1 MRGWVSGHLNG
12 LFAGLMVSNVNISLL
27 VETTTKPP
35 MQHLPDQTQLWEMFV
50 SISVLLVLFLSTV
63 TAMTVSNCI
72 QTSLMQ

>member
-63 TAMTVSNCI
+63 TAVTVSNCI

>member
-27 VETTTKPP
+27 VKTTTKPP

-63 TAMTVSNCI
+63 TAVTVSNCI